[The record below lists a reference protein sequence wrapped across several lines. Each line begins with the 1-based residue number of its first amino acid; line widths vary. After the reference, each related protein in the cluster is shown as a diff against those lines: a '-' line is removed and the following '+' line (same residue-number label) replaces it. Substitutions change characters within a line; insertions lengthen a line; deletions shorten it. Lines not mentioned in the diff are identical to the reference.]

1 MTNILLIAVTA
12 LVLTAAVTDFRRR
25 RIPNWLTLGG
35 VFLGL
40 VLRTAIG
47 GWAGLRLATEG
58 MMLGFGIYFVLYLLR
73 AMGAG
78 DVKLMAAIGAA
89 VGPSNWMAVFT
100 ATAVA
105 AGAGAILLMV
115 AKGRVR
121 QTLWNVGYILGE
133 LVHFRPPY
141 FRRSSLDVRD
151 PGALTMPHGIAI
163 AARHRVLHSG
173 NPDQLGDHCRWV
185 RREIVNRYCT
195 AMVTAFDATSP
206 TKIVT
211 LTATPLDASAGTSA
225 FTW

>member
-1 MTNILLIAVTA
+1 MTTFLLIAVTA

-40 VLRTAIG
+40 GLRTAIG
-47 GWAGLRLATEG
+47 GWAGLKLATEG

-78 DVKLMAAIGAA
+78 DVKLMAAVGAA

-100 ATAVA
+100 ATAMA
-105 AGAGAILLMV
+105 AGVGAILLMV

-133 LVHFRPPY
+133 LV
-141 FRRSSLDVRD
+141 
-151 PGALTMPHGIAI
+151 
-163 AARHRVLHSG
+163 
-173 NPDQLGDHCRWV
+173 
-185 RREIVNRYCT
+185 
-195 AMVTAFDATSP
+195 
-206 TKIVT
+206 
-211 LTATPLDASAGTSA
+211 
-225 FTW
+225 